1 MSGFLTDG
9 GRQLGTKGLATLEET
24 WIGARNYASK
34 LQDKLRETT
43 TKFQTLAALAD
54 ASITRQLFCWV
65 EFSSKSILDRMLK
78 LLTLPTMSL
87 KLSWHTSLGH
97 PQCARARKE
106 LNNNFPKI
114 CFLKLTMGHSTGNAL
129 QL

>member
-43 TKFQTLAALAD
+43 TKFQTLAALTD

-65 EFSSKSILDRMLK
+65 EFSSKSILDRGLK
-78 LLTLPTMSL
+78 LLTLPMMSL
-87 KLSWHTSLGH
+87 ELSWHTSSGH
-97 PQCARARKE
+97 PQRARKRKE
-106 LNNNFPKI
+106 LNSHFSKM
-114 CFLKLTMGHSTGNAL
+114 CFLKLAMGRSKGKAL